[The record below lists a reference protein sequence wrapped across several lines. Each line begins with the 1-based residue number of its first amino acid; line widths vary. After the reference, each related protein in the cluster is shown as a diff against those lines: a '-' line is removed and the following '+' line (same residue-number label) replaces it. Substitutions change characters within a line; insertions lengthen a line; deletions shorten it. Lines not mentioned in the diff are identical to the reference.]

1 MNQENYRPWR
11 RSYDWGAREDPITE
25 DPTKNPINEKP
36 KEGSITVKLK
46 NNAINEDPQEL

>member
-1 MNQENYRPWR
+1 MNQENYGPWR
-11 RSYDWGAREDPITE
+11 RSYDWGAREDPIIE
-25 DPTKNPINEKP
+25 DPTNNPINEKP